1 MSVLGSM
8 GEWRE
13 EAKALERFA
22 FALTPD
28 ARSNRDSAAAIL
40 LADSLINRSI
50 LAVQNGEGPSGL
62 NRRSRLLALFIRL
75 HRRHV
80 RMQNLDEEII
90 NGGYER
96 DRGPIERVVSA
107 MPLEQREAL
116 LLVVLERL
124 SHAEAATV
132 LEISFATLIDRL
144 IRARAALSRATALHI
159 GASVHKKS
167 VAHLRLIK

>member
-1 MSVLGSM
+1 MSILGSM

-28 ARSNRDSAAAIL
+28 VRSNRDSAAATL
-40 LADSLINRSI
+40 LADSLINRAI
-50 LAVQNGEGPSGL
+50 LAVQNGEGPAGL
-62 NRRSRLLALFIRL
+62 SRRSRLLALYIRL
-75 HRRHV
+75 HRRHI
-80 RMQNLDEEII
+80 RMQNLDEEIVG
-90 NGGYER
+90 GGYER
-96 DRGPIERVVSA
+96 DGGPIERVVSA

-124 SHAEAATV
+124 SHAEASAV
-132 LEISFATLIDRL
+132 LEISFAALIDRL
-144 IRARAALSRATALHI
+144 IRARAALSRATALRF

>member
-22 FALTPD
+22 FALAPD
-28 ARSNRDSAAAIL
+28 ARSNRDSAATVL
-40 LADSLINRSI
+40 LADSLINRAI

-80 RMQNLDEEII
+80 RMQSLDEEIV
-90 NGGYER
+90 NNGYER
-96 DRGPIERVVSA
+96 DKGPIERVVAA

-124 SHAEAATV
+124 SHTEAAAV
-132 LEISFATLIDRL
+132 LEISFAVLIDRL
-144 IRARAALSRATALHI
+144 IRARASLSRAAALRF
-159 GASVHKKS
+159 GAAAYKKS